1 MNFLK
6 GVLYG
11 MLQGITEFLPV
22 SSSGHLSLMANFFGL
37 DNLEDNNLT
46 FMVFLHLGTLV
57 AVVLVYYRDVYNIIK
72 GFFTLMGK
80 LFTGKIKQGI
90 NQDERLFLL
99 IFTATLPLTFAV
111 FLTDKVE
118 FISSISWVIGILLIL
133 NGIVLYIADKI
144 NKNTVSLESAGIK
157 HSLLVGFVQLLA
169 ILPGISRSGST
180 ITGGKLAG
188 YNRSDA
194 VKFSF
199 LLSIPAILGANVF
212 ELFKLKD
219 NPLPEGSLP
228 AVIGGVAAAV
238 VSGLIAIK
246 LLEYIAKNKK
256 LSVFSLYCGVVGA
269 AVIIADILM

>member
-1 MNFLK
+1 M
-6 GVLYG
+6 
-11 MLQGITEFLPV
+11 
-22 SSSGHLSLMANFFGL
+22 
-37 DNLEDNNLT
+37 
-46 FMVFLHLGTLV
+46 
-57 AVVLVYYRDVYNIIK
+57 
-72 GFFTLMGK
+72 
-80 LFTGKIKQGI
+80 
-90 NQDERLFLL
+90 
-99 IFTATLPLTFAV
+99 
-111 FLTDKVE
+111 E
-118 FISSISWVIGILLIL
+118 FISSISWVIRILLIL

>member
-1 MNFLK
+1 
-6 GVLYG
+6 
-11 MLQGITEFLPV
+11 
-22 SSSGHLSLMANFFGL
+22 
-37 DNLEDNNLT
+37 
-46 FMVFLHLGTLV
+46 V

>member
-169 ILPGISRSGST
+169 ILPGISLSSST

-238 VSGLIAIK
+238 VAGLIAIK